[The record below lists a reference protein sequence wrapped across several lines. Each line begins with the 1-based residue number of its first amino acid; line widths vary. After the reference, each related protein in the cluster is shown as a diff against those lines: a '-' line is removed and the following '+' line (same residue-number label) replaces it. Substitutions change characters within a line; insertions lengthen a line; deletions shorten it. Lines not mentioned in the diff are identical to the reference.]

1 VLAPDAPRFTILAAT
16 DAYREA
22 TNTQRSAILGKGIFE
37 VFPDYPDDPATASV
51 AMARASIQYV
61 LEHGEANFIGD
72 HKHDIH
78 RPQSEGGGFEER
90 HWDAVNTPVM
100 DGDGRL
106 AYIIHRVED
115 VTELVQLRQ
124 KQAKRQAD
132 NTELQDSRRTAILQ
146 QEMMREQAEFLDLAH
161 NTFIERDLDGTIR
174 SWNHGAEEMYGYTRQ
189 EAIGRISHYL
199 LRAVFPQPL
208 AEIEKQIL
216 QEGRWEGELTQA
228 TKDGTLIVAF
238 SRWVMRRDKN
248 GRASGVMEINNDITT
263 RKRAEE
269 ELFAA
274 NQRLRALLQALPV
287 GVSFSDDHTCQNI
300 TGNPAFLAQFEFKP
314 EDDISASSMV
324 QKAPGRAVR
333 FLQNGRLLGDA
344 DLPLQ
349 RAVAENRQIA
359 VMELEV
365 QLPSGRRWVAEC
377 YGAPIHDAKGNV
389 EAGRSMLPDANG
401 PQKR

>member
-1 VLAPDAPRFTILAAT
+1 
-16 DAYREA
+16 
-22 TNTQRSAILGKGIFE
+22 
-37 VFPDYPDDPATASV
+37 
-51 AMARASIQYV
+51 
-61 LEHGEANFIGD
+61 
-72 HKHDIH
+72 
-78 RPQSEGGGFEER
+78 
-90 HWDAVNTPVM
+90 
-100 DGDGRL
+100 
-106 AYIIHRVED
+106 
-115 VTELVQLRQ
+115 
-124 KQAKRQAD
+124 
-132 NTELQDSRRTAILQ
+132 
-146 QEMMREQAEFLDLAH
+146 
-161 NTFIERDLDGTIR
+161 
-174 SWNHGAEEMYGYTRQ
+174 
-189 EAIGRISHYL
+189 
-199 LRAVFPQPL
+199 
-208 AEIEKQIL
+208 
-216 QEGRWEGELTQA
+216 
-228 TKDGTLIVAF
+228 
-238 SRWVMRRDKN
+238 
-248 GRASGVMEINNDITT
+248 
-263 RKRAEE
+263 
-269 ELFAA
+269 
-274 NQRLRALLQALPV
+274 LRALLQALPV